1 MGNEWCWF
9 IVWMLVGSKLA
20 SHPDV
25 RAVTLE
31 HRCGP
36 LLGEESMKLFR
47 GAALAVVV
55 ALAGLSA
62 VRAEA
67 QEIKIGTEGAYPPW
81 NNLNAKGELEGFEID
96 FGNALCEKMKVKCTW
111 VAQDW
116 DGIIPALLS
125 KKYDLIMAGMNA
137 TEERKQKIDF
147 SSVYTLGKII
157 VIGPKADANTDIS
170 PAALKGKSIGVQG
183 STIHANYAEKY
194 FAESTIKPYPSQEE
208 ANLDLANG
216 RLDYVMADEDSL
228 VAFLGKAEGGCCKV
242 TAEVTR
248 DATIHGAGVGAA
260 FRKEDAELRAKF
272 NAALK
277 EAFADGT
284 FKKINDKHFPTKNT
298 CEGCTGE

>member
-1 MGNEWCWF
+1 
-9 IVWMLVGSKLA
+9 
-20 SHPDV
+20 
-25 RAVTLE
+25 
-31 HRCGP
+31 
-36 LLGEESMKLFR
+36 MKLFR

-55 ALAGLSA
+55 ALAGLGT

-81 NNLNAKGELEGFEID
+81 NNLNAKGELEGMEID
-96 FGNALCEKMKVKCTW
+96 FGNALCEKMKVKCTF

-116 DGIIPALLS
+116 DGIIPGLLS

-137 TEERKQKIDF
+137 TEERKQKVDF

-157 VIGPKADANTDIS
+157 IIGNKADTNTDIS

-194 FAESTIKPYPSQEE
+194 FGESTVKPYPTQEE

-216 RLDYVMADEDSL
+216 RVDYVMADEDSL
-228 VAFLGKAEGGCCKV
+228 LTFLGKSEGGCCKV
-242 TAEVTR
+242 IAEVTR
-248 DATIHGAGVGAA
+248 DPMIHGAGVAAA

-284 FKKINDKHFPTKNT
+284 FKTINDKYFPTKNT

>member
-1 MGNEWCWF
+1 M
-9 IVWMLVGSKLA
+9 
-20 SHPDV
+20 
-25 RAVTLE
+25 T
-31 HRCGP
+31 
-36 LLGEESMKLFR
+36 LFR
-47 GAALAVVV
+47 KATLAAFV
-55 ALAGLSA
+55 ALAGVASA
-62 VRAEA
+62 SA
-67 QEIKIGTEGAYPPW
+67 QDIKIGTEGAYPPW

-116 DGIIPALLS
+116 DGIIPALEA
-125 KKYDLIMAGMNA
+125 KKYDIIMAGMNA

-147 SSVYTLGKII
+147 SNVYTLGKII
-157 VIGPKADANTDIS
+157 IIGPKADTNTDIS

-194 FAESTIKPYPSQEE
+194 FGESTIKPYPTQEE
-208 ANLDLANG
+208 ANLDIANG

-228 VAFLGKAEGGCCKV
+228 LAFLEKTEGGCCKV

-248 DATIHGAGVGAA
+248 DPLIHGAGVGAA
-260 FRKEDAELRAKF
+260 FRKEDTALREKF

-284 FKKINDKHFPTKNT
+284 FKTINDKYFKKNT
-298 CEGCTGE
+298 CEGCGG